1 MKVIKGIAMIT
12 LTLIGL
18 GFLLPYLWPYVEDTI
33 DLINTMSGG
42 DSVSIIQVYW
52 PILVIIVAIVIGI
65 AVIVYALRE
74 LGIIGGEKTITY
86 RSKRK

>member
-1 MKVIKGIAMIT
+1 MKVIKGIAMIA